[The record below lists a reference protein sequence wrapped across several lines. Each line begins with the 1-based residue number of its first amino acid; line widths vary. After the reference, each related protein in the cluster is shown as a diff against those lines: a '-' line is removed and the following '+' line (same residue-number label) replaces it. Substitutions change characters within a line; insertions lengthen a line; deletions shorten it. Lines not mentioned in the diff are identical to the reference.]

1 MYNFLI
7 QDPPADVL
15 SLTRPLSLGK
25 QDFKGAATSKTA
37 GREGKLERSGQEAAA
52 ASGLAAR
59 SAGLHGGDDGVAGGA
74 KRSSGGLFLRRVGLL
89 ALFCACLVGS
99 GEAGLFDLRPGQLA
113 LFGTT
118 GDGDAGNGRIVDFQW
133 PAGHSTQL
141 ATQLATMSASISAAG
156 GVPAGQEAPA
166 FEFGAIPDYL
176 SDQSGEAA
184 LASLSGQAQTNPLFH
199 PVSDELH
206 CLALTIYFEARGEPE
221 TGKLAVAH
229 VVMNRMMDS
238 RFPDTICRVVQQGG
252 EQVRHRCQF
261 TWWCDG
267 LSDRPKNLRQWE
279 KSKELART
287 VYWGGNSDPTGGAL
301 WYHADYVAPTW
312 AQAFDRT
319 SQIGRHIFYQ
329 RPQTSPKL
337 ADRRS

>member
-1 MYNFLI
+1 MAGGGP
-7 QDPPADVL
+7 DPARDDVGYD
-15 SLTRPLSLGK
+15 LGP
-25 QDFKGAATSKTA
+25 
-37 GREGKLERSGQEAAA
+37 GRRSG
-52 ASGLAAR
+52 GHR
-59 SAGLHGGDDGVAGGA
+59 
-74 KRSSGGLFLRRVGLL
+74 
-89 ALFCACLVGS
+89 
-99 GEAGLFDLRPGQLA
+99 
-113 LFGTT
+113 
-118 GDGDAGNGRIVDFQW
+118 GRD
-133 PAGHSTQL
+133 
-141 ATQLATMSASISAAG
+141 
-156 GVPAGQEAPA
+156 
-166 FEFGAIPDYL
+166 L

-184 LASLSGQAQTNPLFH
+184 LASLSDQAETEALFH
-199 PVSDELH
+199 PVHEEIH

-267 LSDRPKNLRQWE
+267 LSDRPKNLRMWE
-279 KSKELART
+279 KSKSLART
-287 VYWGGNSDPTGGAL
+287 VYWGGNDDPTGGAL

-312 AQAFDRT
+312 AQAFNRT

-329 RPQTSPKL
+329 RSKPSPKL